1 MWVSLTLFYYKIII
15 YLLFAISTF
24 HGDGFPFPANPYNRC
39 LAEAALSY
47 LPEGDP
53 MEYAAAVGWQ
63 GLSSTISLAVDA
75 FIKTTY
81 DISLDFRI
89 YC

>member
-1 MWVSLTLFYYKIII
+1 MTVWIGEQGPNDRI
-15 YLLFAISTF
+15 

-63 GLSSTISLAVDA
+63 GLSSTISLGPPLQRL
-75 FIKTTY
+75 KM
-81 DISLDFRI
+81 
-89 YC
+89 

>member
-1 MWVSLTLFYYKIII
+1 MDACKRDLVVASAVPMVATNEFFDKLVLNKIHIRT
-15 YLLFAISTF
+15 A
-24 HGDGFPFPANPYNRC
+24 
-39 LAEAALSY
+39 
-47 LPEGDP
+47 
-53 MEYAAAVGWQ
+53 
-63 GLSSTISLAVDA
+63 DA